1 MSQNSPQDGIPPAT
15 DPSSNPLWLVASG
28 KDRKWDELSHILQ
41 NQPQM
46 HDAGGRMRKII
57 IFGEHR
63 DTLNYLYEKISGV
76 LGSQNAIV
84 VIHGGVHRD
93 DRRKAEV
100 GRSTVSLRS

>member
-15 DPSSNPLWLVASG
+15 NFSSNPLWLVASG

-57 IFGEHR
+57 IFSEHR

-76 LGSQNAIV
+76 VSPHV
-84 VIHGGVHRD
+84 V
-93 DRRKAEV
+93 
-100 GRSTVSLRS
+100 